1 MRRLIFPAL
10 LIAVPLLVIDAQ
22 PASAVVGGMVIGMV
36 LTAMPRTDRSIDA
49 PTPIGAPML
58 MAVGVA
64 GVGGA
69 GGGGSREHAVAPRSR
84 G

>member
-1 MRRLIFPAL
+1 
-10 LIAVPLLVIDAQ
+10 
-22 PASAVVGGMVIGMV
+22 MVTGMV
-36 LTAMPRTDRSIDA
+36 LTDIPPIDRSIDA